1 MILIMSLKIACLA
14 STTTT
19 LHVLQRTVR
28 QFILSSDQLMSYIV
42 DELYTNKQ

>member
-14 STTTT
+14 STTT